1 MQDLTRATTFVQNS
15 KKNLQLNVSENNPRN
30 ETFFFLQRIA
40 EQNAQRLKKLRDLE
54 NDDASL
60 LDSNEVLERFQQ
72 KQRLRRGSQT
82 TLQDD
87 AWLK

>member
-1 MQDLTRATTFVQNS
+1 M
-15 KKNLQLNVSENNPRN
+15 
-30 ETFFFLQRIA
+30 
-40 EQNAQRLKKLRDLE
+40 RLKKLRDLE
-54 NDDASL
+54 RDDIST

-72 KQRLRRGSQT
+72 RQRLQTRGSLT

>member
-1 MQDLTRATTFVQNS
+1 MKIFLY
-15 KKNLQLNVSENNPRN
+15 
-30 ETFFFLQRIA
+30 LQRIA
-40 EQNAQRLKKLRDLE
+40 EQNEQRLKKLRELE
-54 NDDASL
+54 KDDTSL

-72 KQRLRRGSQT
+72 KQRLQGRGSQT

>member
-1 MQDLTRATTFVQNS
+1 MPRKTFYS
-15 KKNLQLNVSENNPRN
+15 
-30 ETFFFLQRIA
+30 LQRIA
-40 EQNAQRLKKLRDLE
+40 AQNEQRLKKLRDLE

-60 LDSNEVLERFQQ
+60 IDSNEVLERFQQ
-72 KQRLRRGSQT
+72 KQRMQRGGSQT

>member
-1 MQDLTRATTFVQNS
+1 MEDMS
-15 KKNLQLNVSENNPRN
+15 CI
-30 ETFFFLQRIA
+30 FLQRIA
-40 EQNAQRLKKLRDLE
+40 EKNERRLKKLRDLE
-54 NDDASL
+54 KDDSSL

-72 KQRLRRGSQT
+72 RQRLQRLGSQT

>member
-1 MQDLTRATTFVQNS
+1 
-15 KKNLQLNVSENNPRN
+15 
-30 ETFFFLQRIA
+30 
-40 EQNAQRLKKLRDLE
+40 LKKLRELE
-54 NDDASL
+54 KDDTSL

-72 KQRLRRGSQT
+72 KQRLQGRGSQT

>member
-1 MQDLTRATTFVQNS
+1 M
-15 KKNLQLNVSENNPRN
+15 
-30 ETFFFLQRIA
+30 
-40 EQNAQRLKKLRDLE
+40 E

-72 KQRLRRGSQT
+72 KQRLQRGNGSQT

-87 AWLK
+87 GWFK